1 MINLSEAAPGRQ
13 VLAGLIDSIL
23 CPAVFTFS
31 STVFRRWVDVYPLL
45 ENINGTL
52 LVLLMFKQTVGM
64 WLLRL
69 VCLMGKSS
77 R

>member
-1 MINLSEAAPGRQ
+1 
-13 VLAGLIDSIL
+13 
-23 CPAVFTFS
+23 
-31 STVFRRWVDVYPLL
+31 VDVYPLL